1 MGADAVPPARR
12 SSNSLLIRWPLAL
25 VTDDQH
31 AQEILRR
38 CREGDVDA
46 LGVLFQHF
54 GDRVYRLCLNVL
66 SVPSDAEDA
75 TQEVFLRIFQKAGTF
90 AGRSQVS
97 TWIHRLTVNYCLNQ
111 LKSRKRRSM
120 PSLEALPQLEPDTK
134 ADGSVPLEQKETVAQ
149 VRSILARMPEEA
161 RTIFLLREVEDL
173 SYKEI
178 AEVLD
183 LPQGTVMSRLA
194 RARDKFRQIAEG
206 AAVDLGVII
215 E

>member
-1 MGADAVPPARR
+1 M
-12 SSNSLLIRWPLAL
+12 
-25 VTDDQH
+25 
-31 AQEILRR
+31 RR
-38 CREGDVDA
+38 CQDGDVDA
-46 LGVLFQHF
+46 LGLLYGQF

-66 SVPSDAEDA
+66 GSSSDAEDA
-75 TQEVFLRIFQKAGTF
+75 SQEVFLRIFQKAGTF

-111 LKSRKRRSM
+111 LKSRKRRTM
-120 PSLEALPQLEPDTK
+120 PSLDALPQAEPDSLV
-134 ADGSVPLEQKETVAQ
+134 DGSASLEQRETVAQ
-149 VRSILARMPEEA
+149 VRAILERMPEEA

-194 RARDKFRQIAEG
+194 RARDKFRQIASG
-206 AAVDLGVII
+206 ASIDLGVIL

>member
-1 MGADAVPPARR
+1 MK
-12 SSNSLLIRWPLAL
+12 
-25 VTDDQH
+25 
-31 AQEILRR
+31 R
-38 CREGDVDA
+38 CHDGDVDA
-46 LGVLFQHF
+46 LGVLYQQF

-66 SVPSDAEDA
+66 GIPSDAEDA

-97 TWIHRLTVNYCLNQ
+97 TWIHRLTVNFCLNQ
-111 LKSRKRRSM
+111 LKSRKRRTM
-120 PSLEALPQLEPDTK
+120 PSLEALPQLEPKTK
-134 ADGSVPLEQKETVAQ
+134 VDGSIPMEQKETVAQ
-149 VRSILARMPEEA
+149 VRSVLARMPEEA

-194 RARDKFRQIAEG
+194 RARDKFRQIAAG
-206 AAVDLGVII
+206 AAADLGVIL